1 SEKVQ
6 VDPEDLVPGDIIE
19 LSAGNIVPADVRII
33 SSENLLVNQSSLTG
47 ESLPIEK
54 TNQYFYMY
62 KKRKIRK
69 VQNLI
74 ELENLC
80 FMGTHIISGTA
91 KAIVV
96 CTGTDTYFGSIA
108 KNQFKL
114 NKKSDS
120 RFDKGVSKVS
130 WLLIKFMIIMTPI
143 VMMIYGFING
153 HWYEAFLFAIAVAI
167 GLTPE
172 MLPMIVTA
180 NLAKGSINMNKK
192 NVLVKQLSS
201 IHNLGAM
208 DILCTDKTGTLTEEK
223 MVLVHHTDS
232 NGEKSDEVLKLMY
245 LNGYF
250 HTAYKNEI

>member
-1 SEKVQ
+1 
-6 VDPEDLVPGDIIE
+6 
-19 LSAGNIVPADVRII
+19 
-33 SSENLLVNQSSLTG
+33 
-47 ESLPIEK
+47 
-54 TNQYFYMY
+54 MY
-62 KKRKIRK
+62 KKCKIRK
-69 VQNLI
+69 IQNLI

-172 MLPMIVTA
+172 MLPMIVTV

-250 HTAYKNEI
+250 HTAYKNEIDLSIMRYVRDISKYDISQYTKIDEYPFDFDRRRVSVDIEKMITNE